1 MSMNI
6 AQLTALI
13 NTNLASASNILAAEL
28 RQVLIAML
36 GGDYVTGTHAEIRAL
51 KTGNQLKVNTAYLI
65 TDFQTIYDRPD
76 YEDVGGNIV
85 PKMTIATVTAAVE
98 PLLLFATS
106 PNTFS
111 PYAFS
116 PSNPQDIIQYDIDYV
131 QTFVNNAAAKGKII
145 YRECTIGKQ
154 VFDFDWRNV
163 TVKRYDRGG
172 DGIFKWYWDSGTDD
186 FDILPTI
193 TDCQGVDFRQSS
205 YVSALTTAFDVP
217 NIRLNSLSFTNYN
230 VGLNVTIH
238 DGGGNTGFLIENS
251 TIGNGF
257 DNNRVVSIR
266 DCVIGDNFR
275 GNSMELV
282 VDCTIG
288 DDMTGNI
295 FVILFEVIIGN
306 DFRRNSGIQIT
317 TEDLSAA
324 TIVYQNGSKQI
335 LQQPDGTYKIQW
347 IDNTGTIQI
356 NDITD

>member
-1 MSMNI
+1 MNI

-13 NTNLASASNILAAEL
+13 NTNLANASNITAAEL

-172 DGIFKWYWDSGTDD
+172 DGVFKWFWDSGTDD

-193 TDCQGVDFRQSS
+193 VNCQGVEFKRSS
-205 YVSALTTAFDVP
+205 FAAANITAFDVP
-217 NIRLNSLSFTNYN
+217 NIHIDIAEFIEFPIAINLN
-230 VGLNVTIH
+230 IH
-238 DGGGNTGFLIENS
+238 SGIASKGFYIENA
-251 TIGNGF
+251 TIGSDF
-257 DNNRVVSIR
+257 NNNTI
-266 DCVIGDNFR
+266 DFLENTEIGDNCERNLLKSISDTKIVNGF
-275 GNSMELV
+275 NTV
-282 VDCTIG
+282 IG
-288 DDMTGNI
+288 LDIEN
-295 FVILFEVIIGN
+295 V
-306 DFRRNSGIQIT
+306 
-317 TEDLSAA
+317 DLSAA

-347 IDNTGTIQI
+347 IDNTGTLQL